1 VTKYLTHK
9 REKRKQS
16 ITLLRVCV
24 VSNGT
29 I

>member
-24 VSNGT
+24 SNGT